1 MNSALKQF
9 SMHVVFAKVIIRPA
23 SFIKACTSTST
34 NQMVRAAAVASL
46 SLGERGRVGGGG
58 TPSAAKQVRVML
70 HMVEPFIGSPDTQKM
85 MAFDTTVREDRFICF
100 FFSVKSFIIMYISDG
115 VEQIAFYF
123 SVSIC

>member
-1 MNSALKQF
+1 M
-9 SMHVVFAKVIIRPA
+9 
-23 SFIKACTSTST
+23 
-34 NQMVRAAAVASL
+34 
-46 SLGERGRVGGGG
+46 GGWGGG

-100 FFSVKSFIIMYISDG
+100 FFFSVKSFIIMYISDG

-123 SVSIC
+123 SVSVC